1 MCAGGK
7 LKVSTVGLDTTAA
20 DSMSPTGLREP
31 LQIHTGWLDSFHL
44 RFKLLTSIE
53 EYSQHGGNNLENIL
67 PNLIVLGIP

>member
-1 MCAGGK
+1 MAKPNAAVCVCAGGK

-44 RFKLLTSIE
+44 RFKLLTNIE
-53 EYSQHGGNNLENIL
+53 ELQSAWGE
-67 PNLIVLGIP
+67 